1 MNSKL
6 PLAAWFR
13 PARDLIV
20 GSHTVIPS
28 PAPDAILMVSVP
40 SPDDPSSPT
49 LRPFSESDLLSAA
62 DSGHLSTADDPLY
75 LISPGDIV
83 EVSEPIP
90 QPQPQPQSESQ
101 SKPPARYRTRYVSV
115 DPSPESDPTDPS
127 FHWEAKVAFL
137 DGSLSPAGS
146 FASAI
151 CLPPAQPGGSPIPLI
166 HRDSPDSDWVP
177 GPKLPPSPKPKPI
190 DPTDVRTVLPF

>member
-1 MNSKL
+1 MNSSKL

-20 GSHTVIPS
+20 GSHMAIPS
-28 PAPDAILMVSVP
+28 PTPDAVLLVSVP

-49 LRPFSESDLLSAA
+49 LRPFTESDLLSAA
-62 DSGHLSTADDPLY
+62 ASGHLSTADDPLY

-90 QPQPQPQSESQ
+90 QPQSGSESQ
-101 SKPPARYRTRYVSV
+101 SKSPVRYRTRYVSV
-115 DPSPESDPTDPS
+115 DPSPDSDPTDPS
-127 FHWEAKVAFL
+127 FHLEAKAAFL

-151 CLPPAQPGGSPIPLI
+151 CLPPEQPGGSPIPLI
-166 HRDSPDSDWVP
+166 HRDSPDSEWVP
-177 GPKLPPSPKPKPI
+177 GPKLPPKPSPKPI